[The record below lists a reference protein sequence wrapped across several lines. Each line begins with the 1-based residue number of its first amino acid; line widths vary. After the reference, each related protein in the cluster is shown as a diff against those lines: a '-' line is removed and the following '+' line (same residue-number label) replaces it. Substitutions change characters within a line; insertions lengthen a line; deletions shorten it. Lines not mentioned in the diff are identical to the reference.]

1 MKPTLGIAPASVT
14 HYPEP
19 CIVCHQAQC
28 EYDLRHI
35 QYFSLKLFLEEQS
48 ENMFKK
54 KPQDDALQE
63 QLENMLKK
71 KPPDDASGIM
81 VATHKEPTE
90 ASSKF

>member
-14 HYPEP
+14 NYPEP

-35 QYFSLKLFLEEQS
+35 QYFSLKLFL
-48 ENMFKK
+48 
-54 KPQDDALQE
+54 QE

-71 KPPDDASGIM
+71 KPPDDASGIV

-90 ASSKF
+90 ASLKF